1 MGKSEKLVLIKLGG
15 SVITNKDKPLSP
27 NLRNIRNI
35 SRQLARALDEDK
47 TLRLV
52 LIHGGGSFGHYYARK
67 FGLGTRITVSA
78 SPEGLAY
85 TSMAMIELHSILLK
99 VLSNAGVYCGTILPI
114 ELFSMVDNPIL
125 ITESGRR
132 RVDSILENGLVP
144 ITFGYVNLEGKNSYI
159 ISGDTIS
166 LALVSAFSITK
177 TIFVMDVDGVF
188 PSPKLKGPIVK
199 DLARE
204 NFSVKGSVQ
213 KFDVTGGIK
222 SKISTGLEIAD
233 RGSDVYF
240 VNGTKP
246 TRLLG
251 IFRDSNRVVATKIY
265 STKKSAS
272 HSS

>member
-1 MGKSEKLVLIKLGG
+1 MGKNEKLVLVKLGG

-27 NLRNIRNI
+27 NLRNIGNI
-35 SRQLARALDEDK
+35 SKQLARALKEDK

-52 LIHGGGSFGHYYARK
+52 LIHGGGSFGHYYAKK
-67 FGLGTRITVSA
+67 FGLGTRITQST
-78 SPEGLAY
+78 SPEGLAR

-99 VLSNAGVYCGTILPI
+99 ELCRAGVYCGTILPI
-114 ELFSMVDNPIL
+114 ELFSMLDNPIL

-132 RVDSILENGLVP
+132 RVDSLFDNGLVP
-144 ITFGYVNLEGKNSYI
+144 ITFGFVNLEGKNSYV

-166 LALVSAFSITK
+166 LALASAFPISK

-188 PSPKLKGPIVK
+188 PSSKLKGAIVK

-204 NFSVKGSVQ
+204 NFSIEGSGQ

-222 SKISTGLEIAD
+222 SKISTGFEIAD

-240 VNGTKP
+240 VNGAKP
-246 TRLLG
+246 SRLLRV
-251 IFRDSNRVVATKIY
+251 FQDSNRVVATRIY

-272 HSS
+272 YSG